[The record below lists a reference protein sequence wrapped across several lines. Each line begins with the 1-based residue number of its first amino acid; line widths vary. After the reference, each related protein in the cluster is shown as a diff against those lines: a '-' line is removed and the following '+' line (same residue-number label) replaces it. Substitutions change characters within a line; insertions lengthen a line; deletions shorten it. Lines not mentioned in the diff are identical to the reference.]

1 MPQLPPS
8 TTSPKDFLEDWLPA
22 AFAEA
27 ELPEAA
33 KDVEVTFGIRLEGDE
48 GGEWVFHLD
57 RGVLRVEQASRE
69 AAAFTLVQSVDDWRG
84 ALFEGRGGMF
94 GQQATALFRPGAASD
109 GPARQR
115 PGPDALAALRNLDGL
130 IRMVV
135 SGGEGGDW
143 AVGFKLGPGPI
154 PGEPTTTV
162 TVSADDAVALGKGE
176 LDPMQAFMSG
186 KIQIAGDMGLM
197 MQMQMALGAGGGV

>member
-1 MPQLPPS
+1 MPELPPS
-8 TTSPKDFLEDWLPA
+8 TTSPKDFLEGWLPT

-27 ELPEAA
+27 ELPDAA
-33 KDVEVTFGIRLEGDE
+33 KDVEVMFGIRLEGDG

-57 RGVLRVEQASRE
+57 RGALRVEQTSRE
-69 AAAFTLVQSVDDWRG
+69 GAAFTLVQSVVDWRG
-84 ALFEGRGGMF
+84 ALFEGRGGAF
-94 GQQATALFRPGAASD
+94 GQQATALFRPSAGS
-109 GPARQR
+109 GGLTRQG
-115 PGPDALAALRNLDGL
+115 PGPGALAALRNLDGL

-143 AVGFKLGPGPI
+143 SVGFKLGPGPI

-162 TVSADDAVALGKGE
+162 TVSSDDAAALGRGE

-197 MQMQMALGAGGGV
+197 MQMQMALGAGSGA